1 MTQFFET
8 TQGIMA
14 IGALIGAGC
23 FAAGTVL
30 PNLARLATVGLRRQ
44 PKQEARS
51 LAMLTVLA
59 LDDFVGASYAA
70 ITDTP
75 EFNPMD
81 EGEFAFHVPDPRLS
95 LPKDVDWCI
104 LGTDLA
110 QEVLWFSNRVKN
122 LSNALDAL
130 DLSMPNYD
138 GFFERRQEG
147 YAGLA
152 AEALDLIE
160 RMLEEF
166 KLTLPAKPD
175 YYDQRE
181 GLAAAIQGAGERSA
195 NRRKASPVIRTNGTN
210 VLQLF
215 PKTGEEADRN

>member
-14 IGALIGAGC
+14 MGAFIGAGGL
-23 FAAGTVL
+23 AAGSLFPIVIRLAKSGIDRRPKAEARNLAMMTVL
-30 PNLARLATVGLRRQ
+30 T
-44 PKQEARS
+44 
-51 LAMLTVLA
+51 

-70 ITDTP
+70 VHDMP

-81 EGEFAFHVPDPRLS
+81 EGEFAFHVPDPTLALPQGANWGLLDPELS
-95 LPKDVDWCI
+95 EEI
-104 LGTDLA
+104 LWL
-110 QEVLWFSNRVKN
+110 SNRVKTLSYALDSLN
-122 LSNALDAL
+122 LSR
-130 DLSMPNYD
+130 PGYD

-152 AEALDLIE
+152 AEAMDIIE

-166 KLTLPAKPD
+166 DLTLPAKPD
-175 YYDQRE
+175 YYRQRE
-181 GLAAAIQGAGERSA
+181 GLVSAIQKAGENNSR
-195 NRRKASPVIRTNGTN
+195 RRKAGTLAHSNGSN

-215 PKTGEEADRN
+215 PRSSDDAE

>member
-8 TQGIMA
+8 TQGIMVM
-14 IGALIGAGC
+14 GAFIGAGGL
-23 FAAGTVL
+23 AAGSLL
-30 PNLARLATVGLRRQ
+30 PIVIRLAKSGINRR
-44 PKQEARS
+44 PKAEVRN

-70 ITDTP
+70 VHDMP

-81 EGEFAFHVPDPRLS
+81 EGEFAFHVRDPSLALPQDANWGLFNTELS
-95 LPKDVDWCI
+95 EEI
-104 LGTDLA
+104 LWL
-110 QEVLWFSNRVKN
+110 SNRVKT
-122 LSNALDAL
+122 LSYALDSL
-130 DLSMPNYD
+130 DLSRPGYD

-152 AEALDLIE
+152 AEAMDIIE

-166 KLTLPAKPD
+166 DLTLPAKPD
-175 YYDQRE
+175 YYRQRE
-181 GLAAAIQGAGERSA
+181 GLVSAIQKAGENNSRPP
-195 NRRKASPVIRTNGTN
+195 KARTLAHPSGSN

-215 PKTGEEADRN
+215 PKANDDAE

>member
-14 IGALIGAGC
+14 MGAFIGAGGL
-23 FAAGTVL
+23 AAGSLL
-30 PNLARLATVGLRRQ
+30 PIVIRLAKSRINRR
-44 PKQEARS
+44 PKAEVRN

-70 ITDTP
+70 VHDMP

-81 EGEFAFHVPDPRLS
+81 EGQFAFHVPDPTLALPHDANWGLFNTELS
-95 LPKDVDWCI
+95 EEI
-104 LGTDLA
+104 LWL
-110 QEVLWFSNRVKN
+110 SNRVKT
-122 LSNALDAL
+122 LSYALDSL
-130 DLSMPNYD
+130 DLSRPGYD

-152 AEALDLIE
+152 AEAMDIIE

-166 KLTLPAKPD
+166 DLTLPAKPD
-175 YYDQRE
+175 YYRQRE
-181 GLAAAIQGAGERSA
+181 GLVSAVQKAGENNSQRS
-195 NRRKASPVIRTNGTN
+195 KARTLAHPSGSN

-215 PKTGEEADRN
+215 PKANDDAE

>member
-14 IGALIGAGC
+14 MGAFIGAGGL
-23 FAAGTVL
+23 AAGSLL
-30 PNLARLATVGLRRQ
+30 PIVIRLAKSGINRR
-44 PKQEARS
+44 PKAEVRN

-70 ITDTP
+70 VHDMP

-81 EGEFAFHVPDPRLS
+81 EGQFAFHVPDPTLA
-95 LPKDVDWCI
+95 LPQDANWALFNPELVEEI
-104 LGTDLA
+104 LWL
-110 QEVLWFSNRVKN
+110 SNRVKT
-122 LSNALDAL
+122 LSYALDSL
-130 DLSMPNYD
+130 DLSRPGYD

-152 AEALDLIE
+152 AEAMDIIE

-166 KLTLPAKPD
+166 DITLPAKPD
-175 YYDQRE
+175 YYRRRE
-181 GLAAAIQGAGERSA
+181 GLVSAVQKAGENSSQRP
-195 NRRKASPVIRTNGTN
+195 KARTLAHPGGSN

-215 PKTGEEADRN
+215 PKANDDAE

>member
-1 MTQFFET
+1 LTQFFET

-14 IGALIGAGC
+14 MGAFI
-23 FAAGTVL
+23 AAGGLAAGSLL
-30 PNLARLATVGLRRQ
+30 PIVIRLAKSGINRR
-44 PKQEARS
+44 PKAEVRN

-70 ITDTP
+70 VHDMP

-81 EGEFAFHVPDPRLS
+81 EGQFAFHVPDPTLALPREANWGLFNTELS
-95 LPKDVDWCI
+95 EEI
-104 LGTDLA
+104 LWL
-110 QEVLWFSNRVKN
+110 SNRVKT
-122 LSNALDAL
+122 LSYALDSL
-130 DLSMPNYD
+130 DLSRPGYD

-152 AEALDLIE
+152 AEAMDIIE

-166 KLTLPAKPD
+166 DLTLPGKPD
-175 YYDQRE
+175 YYRQRE
-181 GLAAAIQGAGERSA
+181 GLVSAVQKAGENNSQRP
-195 NRRKASPVIRTNGTN
+195 KARTVAHPSGSN

-215 PKTGEEADRN
+215 PKANDDAE

>member
-14 IGALIGAGC
+14 MGAFIGAGGL
-23 FAAGTVL
+23 AAGSLL
-30 PNLARLATVGLRRQ
+30 PIVIRLAKSGINRR
-44 PKQEARS
+44 PKAEVRN

-70 ITDTP
+70 VHDMP

-81 EGEFAFHVPDPRLS
+81 EGQFAFHVPDPTLALPHDANWGLFNTELS
-95 LPKDVDWCI
+95 EEI
-104 LGTDLA
+104 LWL
-110 QEVLWFSNRVKN
+110 SNRVKT
-122 LSNALDAL
+122 LSYALDSL
-130 DLSMPNYD
+130 DLSRPGYD

-152 AEALDLIE
+152 AEAMDIIE

-166 KLTLPAKPD
+166 DLTLPAKPD
-175 YYDQRE
+175 YYRQRE
-181 GLAAAIQGAGERSA
+181 GLVSAVQKAGENNS
-195 NRRKASPVIRTNGTN
+195 RRQKARTLAHPSGSN

-215 PKTGEEADRN
+215 PKANDDAE

>member
-14 IGALIGAGC
+14 MGALIGAGGL
-23 FAAGTVL
+23 AAGSLL
-30 PNLARLATVGLRRQ
+30 PIVIRLAKSGINRR
-44 PKQEARS
+44 PKAEVRN

-70 ITDTP
+70 VHDMP

-81 EGEFAFHVPDPRLS
+81 EGQFAFHVPDPTLALPRDANWGLFNTELS
-95 LPKDVDWCI
+95 EEI
-104 LGTDLA
+104 LWL
-110 QEVLWFSNRVKN
+110 SNRVKT
-122 LSNALDAL
+122 LSYALDSL
-130 DLSMPNYD
+130 DLSRPGYD

-152 AEALDLIE
+152 AEAMDIIE

-166 KLTLPAKPD
+166 DLTLPGKPD
-175 YYDQRE
+175 YYRQRE
-181 GLAAAIQGAGERSA
+181 GLVSAVQKAGENNSQRP
-195 NRRKASPVIRTNGTN
+195 KARTVAHPSGSN

-215 PKTGEEADRN
+215 PKANDDAE

>member
-14 IGALIGAGC
+14 MGAFIGAGGLASGC
-23 FAAGTVL
+23 LLTIVIGFAKSGINRPQKTEAR
-30 PNLARLATVGLRRQ
+30 NLA
-44 PKQEARS
+44 
-51 LAMLTVLA
+51 MMTVLA

-70 ITDTP
+70 IHDMP

-81 EGEFAFHVPDPRLS
+81 EGEFAFHVPDPTLALPQGANWDLLDHELS
-95 LPKDVDWCI
+95 EEI
-104 LGTDLA
+104 LWL
-110 QEVLWFSNRVKN
+110 SNRVKT
-122 LSNALDAL
+122 LSYALDSL
-130 DLSMPNYD
+130 DLSKPGYD

-152 AEALDLIE
+152 TEAMDIIE

-166 KLTLPAKPD
+166 DLTLPAKPD
-175 YYDQRE
+175 FYRQRE
-181 GLAAAIQGAGERSA
+181 GLVSAIQKAGENNSR
-195 NRRKASPVIRTNGTN
+195 RRKAGPVAPSNGSN

-215 PKTGEEADRN
+215 PKANEDAE

>member
-14 IGALIGAGC
+14 MGAFIGAGGL
-23 FAAGTVL
+23 AAGSLL
-30 PNLARLATVGLRRQ
+30 PIVIRLAKSRINRR
-44 PKQEARS
+44 PKAEVRN

-70 ITDTP
+70 VHDMP

-81 EGEFAFHVPDPRLS
+81 EGQFAFHVPDPTLA
-95 LPKDVDWCI
+95 LPQDANWALFNAELVEEI
-104 LGTDLA
+104 LWL
-110 QEVLWFSNRVKN
+110 SNRVKT
-122 LSNALDAL
+122 LSYALDSL
-130 DLSMPNYD
+130 DLSRPGYD

-152 AEALDLIE
+152 AEAMDIIE

-166 KLTLPAKPD
+166 DITLPAKPD
-175 YYDQRE
+175 YYRRRE
-181 GLAAAIQGAGERSA
+181 GLVSAVQKAGENSSQRP
-195 NRRKASPVIRTNGTN
+195 KARTLAHPGGSN

-215 PKTGEEADRN
+215 PKANDDAE

>member
-14 IGALIGAGC
+14 MGALIGAGGL
-23 FAAGTVL
+23 AAGSLL
-30 PNLARLATVGLRRQ
+30 PIVIRLAKSGINRR
-44 PKQEARS
+44 PKAEVRN

-70 ITDTP
+70 VHDMP

-81 EGEFAFHVPDPRLS
+81 EGQFAFHVPDPTLALPREANWGLFNTELS
-95 LPKDVDWCI
+95 EEI
-104 LGTDLA
+104 LWL
-110 QEVLWFSNRVKN
+110 SNRVKT
-122 LSNALDAL
+122 LSYALDSL
-130 DLSMPNYD
+130 DLSRPGYD
-138 GFFERRQEG
+138 GFFERRREG

-152 AEALDLIE
+152 AEAMDIIE

-166 KLTLPAKPD
+166 DLTLPGKPD
-175 YYDQRE
+175 YYRQRE
-181 GLAAAIQGAGERSA
+181 GLVSAVQKAGENNSQRP
-195 NRRKASPVIRTNGTN
+195 KARTVAHPSGSN

-215 PKTGEEADRN
+215 PKANDDAE

>member
-14 IGALIGAGC
+14 MGAFIGAGGL
-23 FAAGTVL
+23 AAGSLL
-30 PNLARLATVGLRRQ
+30 PIVIRLAKSRINRR
-44 PKQEARS
+44 PKAEVRN

-70 ITDTP
+70 VHDMP

-81 EGEFAFHVPDPRLS
+81 EGQFAFHVPDPTLALPHDANWGLFNTELS
-95 LPKDVDWCI
+95 EEI
-104 LGTDLA
+104 LWL
-110 QEVLWFSNRVKN
+110 SNRVKT
-122 LSNALDAL
+122 LSYALDSL
-130 DLSMPNYD
+130 DLSRPGYD

-152 AEALDLIE
+152 AEAMDIIE

-166 KLTLPAKPD
+166 DLTLPAKPD
-175 YYDQRE
+175 YYRQRE
-181 GLAAAIQGAGERSA
+181 GLVSAIQKAGENNSRLP
-195 NRRKASPVIRTNGTN
+195 KARTLAHPSGSN

-215 PKTGEEADRN
+215 PKANDDAE